1 MKPSKTSIFLDTL
14 LIPAYVAALSAIFLT
29 LHLVFTSGPVKKI
42 IARIFPRSNAVDPE
56 DNSSLPNATPPPLHA
71 GVVYEVKERIKL
83 MGGSTIFLYKILR
96 LLGCLALVGLTIA
109 TLVVD
114 EGKPENKTS
123 FMVQMKKHWGKKKKR
138 RSTDEG
144 FSHHEWLQISV
155 LLTYLYTT
163 LLALVAVAGPRRWSK
178 VANRHLVT
186 VLLIVFTVFAY
197 RDVWPLCTITERPKD
212 GAEGYLLWSK
222 IAVLSLTALAVPLL
236 IPRPYVP
243 VDPKNP
249 MAEPNPEQVTPL
261 LSLTMFSFLDPLIF
275 KAYGMPHLSHDE
287 LPPLCD
293 YDYTSNLVKRSF
305 KNLDTFSG
313 AKRQHLFF
321 GLMRIFRRE
330 YTVLAIMVIL
340 RVSSSFASP
349 IGINQLLKYIEKNGE
364 GAYVRP
370 WVWISWLFLGPFVGS
385 VVFQWYIFLAT
396 GTLVRVEGIITQL
409 VFEHALRIRMKAATS
424 DKKGEADSTAAT
436 TPDTA
441 SVADSEEHGDS
452 GDADDSPVG
461 SSADDTLRASTSS
474 VKSDSSKAKGK
485 DPSASVSGK
494 SSTSAKVDSEKSGS
508 DDNLVGKLNNMVTTD
523 LNNITEGRDFL
534 LLVLFSPFMICL
546 AVWFLYSILGWSALV
561 GMVVMFL
568 GFPLPGY
575 IAKVIQ
581 TVQVERMKRTD
592 ARVQV
597 VTETMSVLRMVKLF
611 GWEPKMNAQLAEKRE
626 DELKYILKRQILDLV
641 NGNINYLIP
650 VLTMIATY
658 STYTI
663 IMKKQLNASTVFS
676 SMAVFDILRDQLHM
690 VFYMIPACIQA
701 KVSLDRVTEFLQE
714 TELLDEYTTNPN
726 EESVGAIIGHLNQ
739 GDAIG
744 FRDATFAWSADLQGS
759 FTPSRRNFRLRIED
773 ELFFKRGCFNLII
786 GPTGSGKTSLLMALL
801 GEMHFIPS
809 GPASSFSLPRSG
821 GVAYAAQEAWVQNET
836 IKDNI
841 IFGSAFDEERYK
853 KVIYQCGLERDL
865 SLFEAGDNTEVGEK
879 GLTLSGGQKAR
890 ITLARAVYSKAE
902 IVLLDDVLAALDVHT
917 SRWIVDKCFQG
928 DLIRGRTV
936 LLVTHNVAMA
946 SPIADFVVSMGR
958 DGRVASRGTVED
970 ALAKS
975 KRLVK
980 ETAQE
985 NEAIE
990 KAEEDIDPKEPD
1002 AKAKK
1007 SDGKLTVA
1015 EEIAEGHV
1023 SWNALKLYL
1032 FNLGGPLFWLM
1043 FLGGMALCDF
1053 SNTIQTWWLGYWAS
1067 QYDEKFASEVRVSY
1081 YLTVYTL
1088 LLLLS
1093 VILYC
1098 FAYTLY
1104 MFGSIRASRTI
1115 HRKLIE
1121 AVTGTT
1127 LRWLDTTPTARVI
1140 ARCTQDIRAVD
1151 GPVSQTLSWL
1161 CEMTLTMI
1169 IKFGAVVSFTP
1180 IFVFPGIAVGALG
1193 SWCGQ
1198 IYIKAQLAVK
1208 REMSN
1213 ARSPVLSHFGA
1224 AVAGLV
1230 SIRAYGS
1237 QTSFRTESMT
1247 RIDRYTRAA
1256 RTFYNLNRW
1265 VCIRIDALGGLF
1277 AAALAAWLIYRQD
1290 LSKAS
1295 NIGFSLNMAVGF
1307 SSMILWWVRVLNE
1320 FEVSGNSLERIQD
1333 YVSIEQEPKPT
1344 EDGVPPAYWPAS
1356 GEIKVENLSARYSPD
1371 GPKVLENVSFH
1382 IKAGE
1387 RVGVVGRT
1395 GSGKSSLTL
1404 SLLRCIYTDGTVYYD
1419 SIPTSSV
1426 NLDILRRNIT
1436 IIPQIPE
1443 LLSGTL
1449 RHNLDPFD
1457 EHDDATLNDALR
1469 SAGLFS
1475 LQQEDDEVKI
1485 SLDSPISS
1493 GGANLSV
1500 GQRQILALA
1509 RAIVRGSKLLIL
1521 DEATSAIDY
1530 ATDTIIQTSLRN
1542 ELKGDVT
1549 LITVA
1554 HRLQTIMDADKIMV
1568 LDAGRITEFDSPKEL
1583 LKKEGGMLKS
1593 LVDESGDKDNLYA
1606 MAEGR
1611 VQGSSTS

>member
-1 MKPSKTSIFLDTL
+1 MNPVMASVFLDTL
-14 LIPAYVAALSAIFLT
+14 LIPAYVATLSAILLT
-29 LHLVFTSGPVKKI
+29 LHLVFTSGPLKKI
-42 IARIFPRSNAVDPE
+42 IACILHRGNNAVDLE
-56 DNSSLPNATPPPLHA
+56 DNSAEPIPLHQPLGA
-71 GVVYEVKERIKL
+71 GVVYGVKERIRL
-83 MGGSTIFLYKILR
+83 MCGSTIFLYKFLR
-96 LLGCLALVGLTIA
+96 LLGCLALVGLTTT
-109 TLVVD
+109 TLVLD
-114 EGKPENKTS
+114 TGKHENNRS
-123 FMVQMKKHWGKKKKR
+123 IVFQMNKR
-138 RSTDEG
+138 QSTDDE
-144 FSHHEWLQISV
+144 FLHPEWLQISV
-155 LLTYLYTT
+155 LLAYVYMS
-163 LLALVAVAGPRRWSK
+163 LLALIAIVGPWRWGR

-186 VLLIVFTVFAY
+186 TLLIVFTVFAY
-197 RDVWPLCTITERPKD
+197 RDVWPLCTFTEDPKD
-212 GAEGYLLWSK
+212 GAEGYLLWCK
-222 IAVLSLTALAVPLL
+222 LAVLGLTALAVPLL
-236 IPRPYVP
+236 IPRPYIP

-249 MAEPNPEQVTPL
+249 MVEPNPEQVTPI
-261 LSLTMFSFLDPLIF
+261 LSLTMFSFLNPLIS
-275 KAYGMPHLSHDE
+275 KAYGMAHLSPDE

-293 YDYTSNLVKRSF
+293 YDYTSNLVKQSF

-321 GLMRIFRRE
+321 GLMRTFRRE
-330 YTVLAIMVIL
+330 YIALVIMVIL
-340 RVSSSFASP
+340 RVISTFASP
-349 IGINQLLKYIEKNGE
+349 VGINQLLQYIERNGE

-370 WVWISWLFLGPFVGS
+370 WVWIAWLFLGPFVGS
-385 VVFQWYIFLAT
+385 VAFQWYIFLAT

-424 DKKGEADSTAAT
+424 VKNGETESTTAI
-436 TPDTA
+436 TPETVYD
-441 SVADSEEHGDS
+441 VDNEEHGDR
-452 GDADDSPVG
+452 GD
-461 SSADDTLRASTSS
+461 ADDTLRASAHS
-474 VKSDSSKAKGK
+474 VTSDSSKAKGK
-485 DPSASVSGK
+485 DTGASVSGNG
-494 SSTSAKVDSEKSGS
+494 STGTMADSETS
-508 DDNLVGKLNNMVTTD
+508 DKGDNLVGKLNNMVTTD
-523 LNNITEGRDFL
+523 LNNITDGRDFL
-534 LLVLFSPFMICL
+534 LLVLFSPCIIGL

-575 IAKVIQ
+575 IAKLIQ

-597 VTETMSVLRMVKLF
+597 VTEIMNVLRMIKLF
-611 GWEPKMNAQLAEKRE
+611 GWEAKMNARLYEKRE
-626 DELKYILKRQILDLV
+626 DELKYIFKRQVLELFNV
-641 NGNINYLIP
+641 NFNHLIP
-650 VLTMIATY
+650 ILTMIATY
-658 STYTI
+658 STYRI
-663 IMKKQLNASTVFS
+663 IMKEQLNASTVFS
-676 SMAVFDILRDQLHM
+676 SMAVFDILKDQLL
-690 VFYMIPACIQA
+690 VAFYLIPTCIQA

-714 TELLDEYTTNPN
+714 IELLDEYSTNPD
-726 EESVGAIIGHLNQ
+726 EGIEGAVIGRPDE
-739 GDAIG
+739 GDVIG
-744 FRDATFAWSADLQGS
+744 FCDATFAWSEDLQGY
-759 FTPSRRNFRLRIED
+759 FTSSQTNFRLRIEN

-801 GEMHFIPS
+801 GEMHFLPS
-809 GPASSFSLPRSG
+809 GPTSSFNLPRSG

-853 KVIYQCGLERDL
+853 KVVYQCGLERDL
-865 SLFEAGDNTEVGEK
+865 ALFEAGDNTEVGEK

-890 ITLARAVYSKAE
+890 ITLARAIYSMAE

-928 DLIRGRTV
+928 DLVQGRTV

-946 SPIADFVVSMGR
+946 NPVADFVVSMCR
-958 DGRVASRGTVED
+958 DGRIASRGTVED
-970 ALAKS
+970 AFAKS
-975 KRLVK
+975 TRLVK

-990 KAEEDIDPKEPD
+990 KAEEDMDANKPD
-1002 AKAKK
+1002 DKVKIG
-1007 SDGKLTVA
+1007 DGKLTVA

-1023 SWNALKLYL
+1023 GWNALRLYL
-1032 FNLGGPLFWLM
+1032 FNLGGSLFWLM
-1043 FLGGMALCDF
+1043 FAGGVTLCNF
-1053 SNTIQTWWLGYWAS
+1053 CGTVQTWWLGYWAS
-1067 QYDEKFASEVRVSY
+1067 QYDKKFASEVQVSY

-1088 LLLLS
+1088 LLLLT
-1093 VILYC
+1093 VILYF
-1098 FAYTLY
+1098 FAYTTF
-1104 MFGSIRASRTI
+1104 MFGSIRASRNI
-1115 HRKLIE
+1115 HQKLIE

-1127 LRWLDTTPTARVI
+1127 LRWLDTTPAARVI

-1151 GPVSQTLSWL
+1151 GPLSHDLSWL
-1161 CEMTLTMI
+1161 CEMTITLLV
-1169 IKFGAVVSFTP
+1169 KLGAVVSFTP

-1193 SWCGQ
+1193 NWCGQ

-1230 SIRAYGS
+1230 SIRAYGK
-1237 QTSFRTESMT
+1237 QNSFKIESMT
-1247 RIDRYTRAA
+1247 RIDRYTRVA
-1256 RTFYNLNRW
+1256 RSFYNLNRW
-1265 VCIRIDALGGLF
+1265 VSIRIDALGGLF
-1277 AAALAAWLIYRQD
+1277 AAALAAWLIYGQE
-1290 LSKAS
+1290 LSNAS
-1295 NIGFSLNMAVGF
+1295 NMGFSLNMAVGF
-1307 SSMILWWVRVLNE
+1307 SSMILWWVRVLND
-1320 FEVSGNSLERIQD
+1320 FEVGSNSLERIQD

-1344 EDGVPPAYWPAS
+1344 DDGIPPAYWPSS
-1356 GEIKVENLSARYSPD
+1356 GQLKVENLSARYSAD
-1371 GPKVLENVSFH
+1371 GPKVLEGLSFN

-1426 NLDILRRNIT
+1426 NLDILRRSIT

-1475 LQQEDDEVKI
+1475 LQRDESEVKI
-1485 SLDSPISS
+1485 TLDSPISS
-1493 GGANLSV
+1493 GGGNLSV

-1509 RAIVRGSKLLIL
+1509 RAMVRGSKLLIL
-1521 DEATSAIDY
+1521 DEATSAIVIQ
-1530 ATDTIIQTSLRN
+1530 ATLRN

-1583 LKKEGGMLKS
+1583 LKKKDGMLKS
-1593 LVDESGDKDNLYA
+1593 LVDESGDKDNLLA
-1606 MAEGR
+1606 QLLR
-1611 VQGSSTS
+1611 LVQYDELEPNLK